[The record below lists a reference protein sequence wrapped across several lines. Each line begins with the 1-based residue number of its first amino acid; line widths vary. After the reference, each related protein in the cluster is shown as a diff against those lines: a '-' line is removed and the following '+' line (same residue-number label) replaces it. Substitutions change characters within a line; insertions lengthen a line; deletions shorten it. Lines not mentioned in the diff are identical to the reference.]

1 MKHLLLPDHTAWRGN
16 MIDRNTGMNGT
27 GVDEN
32 VTFTLNTVDR
42 HAVAYDARAPLPER
56 QCERNI
62 AG

>member
-1 MKHLLLPDHTAWRGN
+1 

-42 HAVAYDARAPLPER
+42 HAVAYDARHHCLNGNVSGTLP
-56 QCERNI
+56 
-62 AG
+62 G